1 MILLV
6 ITILFFFICSNNF
19 KSMNGKSYLS
29 KILKKK
35 RSWSELGTIRLI
47 NYRKITLM
55 NDVIVFVRRIL
66 SKKRKKFLPDLTRV
80 KRKENNNNKN
90 VFEFWS

>member
-1 MILLV
+1 MLMILLV
-6 ITILFFFICSNNF
+6 ITILCFFICSNNF

-66 SKKRKKFLPDLTRV
+66 SKKRKKIPP
-80 KRKENNNNKN
+80 
-90 VFEFWS
+90 

>member
-1 MILLV
+1 
-6 ITILFFFICSNNF
+6 
-19 KSMNGKSYLS
+19 MNGKSYLS

-55 NDVIVFVRRIL
+55 NDVIVFIRRIL
-66 SKKRKKFLPDLTRV
+66 SKKRKKFLSDLTRV

-90 VFEFWS
+90 VFEFWT

>member
-1 MILLV
+1 
-6 ITILFFFICSNNF
+6 
-19 KSMNGKSYLS
+19 MNGKSYLS

-80 KRKENNNNKN
+80 KIKENNNNKN

>member
-1 MILLV
+1 
-6 ITILFFFICSNNF
+6 
-19 KSMNGKSYLS
+19 MNGKSYLS

-55 NDVIVFVRRIL
+55 NNVIVFIRRIL
-66 SKKRKKFLPDLTRV
+66 SKKRNKFLPGLKRV

-90 VFEFWS
+90 VFEFWT

>member
-1 MILLV
+1 
-6 ITILFFFICSNNF
+6 
-19 KSMNGKSYLS
+19 MNGKSYLS

-55 NDVIVFVRRIL
+55 NDVIVFIRHTL
-66 SKKRKKFLPDLTRV
+66 SKKRNKFLPDLTRV
-80 KRKENNNNKN
+80 KRKQQKECFRILDLRRRH
-90 VFEFWS
+90 FEFYLTVWAELFKAGLR

>member
-1 MILLV
+1 
-6 ITILFFFICSNNF
+6 
-19 KSMNGKSYLS
+19 MNGKSYLS
-29 KILKKK
+29 TILKKK

>member
-1 MILLV
+1 
-6 ITILFFFICSNNF
+6 
-19 KSMNGKSYLS
+19 MNGKSYLS

-66 SKKRKKFLPDLTRV
+66 SKKRKKIPP
-80 KRKENNNNKN
+80 
-90 VFEFWS
+90 

>member
-6 ITILFFFICSNNF
+6 ITIFFFSLLKQF
-19 KSMNGKSYLS
+19 YKSMHGKSCLS

-35 RSWSELGTIRLI
+35 RPWSELGTIRLI

-55 NDVIVFVRRIL
+55 NDVIVFIRHTL
-66 SKKRKKFLPDLTRV
+66 SKKRNKFPDLTRV
-80 KRKENNNNKN
+80 KRKENNKKN
-90 VFEFWS
+90 VFEFWT